1 MNIRN
6 KDINFRNDQL
16 FAGGAK
22 TINLESTLSNLF
34 MLISTGGAPVTL
46 TVPKGGYTM
55 DTLIDNIKTLGI
67 KKKISGASDNLEAVE
82 DWLRS
87 DLVNMVSRGNVMKEH
102 ITSLRPVHLM
112 CYRIQNKKYNRDYNM
127 SDQLYLM
134 LKTAPEI
141 LSALKDYLSSGW
153 DSRTNSIVDSEWLDV
168 DTAGILLLQQTL
180 PTEKLNNVT
189 TPPTTVP
196 LLKEQTKVFIGDIRR
211 LLFYKDKLP
220 RIVFVDYLRI
230 LVGLH
235 LSLYVM
241 KLIYLLPKMREA
253 GTTEVAD
260 DWSMVVDMTNNLDS
274 RVSKYACKDI
284 ERMMNS
290 LYRYFKATFE
300 INVVQSYNK
309 IKSKDHSIEGCLRTL
324 NEDPTRSLDFFL
336 YKIDQIKNSVDND
349 DDKKAIEDMLQFYD
363 QNDYLGR
370 YIHLLEK
377 ANGGSAYQYP
387 FHLRMID
394 SLSMKNLDSMLI
406 ADGRRSRKHPRR
418 GVIGSKLLELMVQ
431 LLVLDEKNGSYVSNS
446 LSIEELANRIRNR
459 YGLIINGTNEPRFVN
474 ADVETHAAFKDN
486 MDALRNNLRQI
497 GFYTDLSDACIL
509 QKIRPRY

>member
-46 TVPKGGYTM
+46 TVTRGGYTM
-55 DTLIDNIKTLGI
+55 EALNDNIKTLGNQG
-67 KKKISGASDNLEAVE
+67 KISGTSGNMEAVE

-87 DLVNMVSRGNVMKEH
+87 NLVNMVSRGDVMKEH

-127 SDQLYLM
+127 SDQLYIM
-134 LKTAPEI
+134 LRTAPEV

-153 DSRTNSIVDSEWLDV
+153 DSITNSIVDSDWLDV

-180 PTEKLNNVT
+180 PTVKLHNVT

-196 LLKEQTKVFIGDIRR
+196 LLSEQSKCFIEDIRR

-241 KLIYLLPKMREA
+241 KLIYLLPKMRD
-253 GTTEVAD
+253 GGSTNVVD
-260 DWSMVVDMTNNLDS
+260 DWSMVVDLTNNLDS

-290 LYRYFKATFE
+290 LYRYFKTTFE
-300 INVVQSYNK
+300 INVVQSYNI
-309 IKSKDHSIEGCLRTL
+309 IKGVDCSIEGCLGTIGNL
-324 NEDPTRSLDFFL
+324 DRSSYFFL
-336 YKIDQIKNSVDND
+336 SKIDQIIKGVDD
-349 DDKKAIEDMLQFYD
+349 DDKNAIENMLQFYA
-363 QNDYLGR
+363 QNDYFGR

-394 SLSMKNLDSMLI
+394 SLSMKNSDSMLI
-406 ADGRRSRKHPRR
+406 ADGRRSKKHPRR

-431 LLVLDEKNGSYVSNS
+431 LLVLDENNGSYVCSS
-446 LSIEELANRIRNR
+446 LSIEELADRIRTR
-459 YGLIINGTNEPRFVN
+459 YGLIINGTNEPRFIN
-474 ADVETHAAFKDN
+474 ADVETHAAFKEN
-486 MDALRNNLRQI
+486 MDALKNNLRQI

>member
-22 TINLESTLSNLF
+22 TINLENTLSNLF
-34 MLISTGGAPVTL
+34 MLMSTGGAPVTL
-46 TVPKGGYTM
+46 ITPRGGFTM
-55 DTLIDNIKTLGI
+55 ETLIDNIKTLG
-67 KKKISGASDNLEAVE
+67 KQDKIQGTSDNLEAI
-82 DWLRS
+82 DAWLRS
-87 DLVNMVSRGNVMKEH
+87 SLVNMVSRGDVMKEH

-127 SDQLYLM
+127 SDQLYIM
-134 LKTAPEI
+134 LRTAPEV

-153 DSRTNSIVDSEWLDV
+153 DSRTNSIVDSDWLDV

-180 PTEKLNNVT
+180 PTERLNNVIN
-189 TPPTTVP
+189 PPNTKP
-196 LLKEQTKVFIGDIRR
+196 LLKEQTEVFIDDIRR

-241 KLIYLLPKMREA
+241 KLIYLLPKMRED
-253 GTTEVAD
+253 GTTRVVD

-290 LYRYFKATFE
+290 LYQYFKATFE

-309 IKSKDHSIEGCLRTL
+309 IKGKDHSIEGCLRTL
-324 NEDPTRSLDFFL
+324 NEDSTKSLDFFL
-336 YKIDQIKNSVDND
+336 YNINQIKNSVDD
-349 DDKKAIEDMLQFYD
+349 DDKKVIDDMLQFYD
-363 QNDYLGR
+363 QNDYFGR

-394 SLSMKNLDSMLI
+394 SLSMKNSDSMLI

-431 LLVLDEKNGSYVSNS
+431 LLVLDERNGSYVSNS
-446 LSIEELANRIRNR
+446 LSIEELANRIRDR
-459 YGLIINGTNEPRFVN
+459 YGLIINGLNEPRFCN
-474 ADVETHAAFKDN
+474 ADVETHAAFKEN
-486 MDALRNNLRQI
+486 MDALKNNLRQI